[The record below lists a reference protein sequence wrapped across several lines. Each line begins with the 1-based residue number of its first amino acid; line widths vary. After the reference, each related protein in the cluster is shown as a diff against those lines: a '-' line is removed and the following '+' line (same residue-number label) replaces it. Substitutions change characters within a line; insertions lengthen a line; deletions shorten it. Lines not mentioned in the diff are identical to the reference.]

1 MQKFYVTIFSIA
13 PSYVGV
19 SWAQG
24 KTDNKKQTIWGMWMG
39 IYHFRDVPRQCL
51 DVRGG
56 LSRRED
62 EMFAQHTQHFPC
74 LNFSKAFI
82 YPSEN
87 TLCSSAQENVL
98 R

>member
-1 MQKFYVTIFSIA
+1 MSEYREHR
-13 PSYVGV
+13 
-19 SWAQG
+19 G

-51 DVRGG
+51 DVQGVYLG
-56 LSRRED
+56 EN
-62 EMFAQHTQHFPC
+62 EMFTQHTPHFPC